1 MTKIHTDRQNKVV
14 VMVNN
19 MKTYR
24 KKLKVHFGNLSMSPR
39 FGVHYEEME
48 KLAKAMNKI
57 NDDNFD
63 EVARALLND
72 LNFIKLTHSKGLSR
86 GFIPLYEE
94 LKEIYAEPDSLETS
108 VILKAYKK
116 NQKLKW
122 SNIIIGLLLALLLV
136 LTFLFLR

>member
-1 MTKIHTDRQNKVV
+1 MVV
-14 VMVNN
+14 VMVSN
-19 MKTYR
+19 METYR

-39 FGVHYEEME
+39 FGAHYEEME

-57 NDDNFD
+57 DDDNFD

-72 LNFIKLTHSKGLSR
+72 LNYIKLTHSKGLSR

-94 LKEIYAEPDSLETS
+94 LKEIYGEPDSLETS
-108 VILKAYKK
+108 VISKAYNK

-122 SNIIIGLLLALLLV
+122 SNIIIGLFFTLLLV
-136 LTFLFLR
+136 LIFLFLR